1 MTTRTA
7 KTYGGAL
14 YDLAKEE
21 HLDDALLQDLALVRA
36 VLKDEPNYM
45 RLLCTPSVSKQER
58 RALLDEAWR
67 DRVHPY
73 VLNFMK
79 LLCDNGTLRELPG
92 CADEYRRRYNA
103 DHDILEVRAV
113 TAVALRPELQDK
125 LRERLE
131 KLTGK
136 RIPVVSDHPYA
147 LEEPSVG
154 RRGKKVKP
162 VGRPEKG
169 APEADMDREDASG
182 EKQAEKPKK
191 PAQKQERAKKSAE
204 KTERAEKAPQA
215 EKPAEKSERTEK
227 TPRADKPE
235 RAEAPARTP
244 RQE

>member
-21 HLDDALLQDLALVRA
+21 HLGDALLQDLALVRA

-103 DHDILEVRAV
+103 DHDILEVCAV

-136 RIPVVSDHPYA
+136 RIELSSRVEEGVIGGVLLELPDRQLDGTVACH
-147 LEEPSVG
+147 LEEVQ
-154 RRGKKVKP
+154 RLLRNTVL
-162 VGRPEKG
+162 
-169 APEADMDREDASG
+169 
-182 EKQAEKPKK
+182 
-191 PAQKQERAKKSAE
+191 
-204 KTERAEKAPQA
+204 
-215 EKPAEKSERTEK
+215 
-227 TPRADKPE
+227 
-235 RAEAPARTP
+235 
-244 RQE
+244 